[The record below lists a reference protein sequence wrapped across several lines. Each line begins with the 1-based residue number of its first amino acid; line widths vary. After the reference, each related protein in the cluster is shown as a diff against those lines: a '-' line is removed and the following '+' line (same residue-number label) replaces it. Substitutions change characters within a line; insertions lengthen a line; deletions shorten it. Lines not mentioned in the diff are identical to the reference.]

1 MMNIGLMQG
10 KNDGGY
16 NFYKLLVISPY
27 VECLPIYFN
36 TKQPHVSNFSS
47 RKVQSKVQSTL
58 SAVR

>member
-16 NFYKLLVISPY
+16 DFYKLLVISPY

-36 TKQPHVSNFSS
+36 TKQPHVSNFS
-47 RKVQSKVQSTL
+47 VLT
-58 SAVR
+58 

>member
-1 MMNIGLMQG
+1 MNIGLMQG

-36 TKQPHVSNFSS
+36 TIHPRDLMFPTTQLLSSHVTS
-47 RKVQSKVQSTL
+47 
-58 SAVR
+58 